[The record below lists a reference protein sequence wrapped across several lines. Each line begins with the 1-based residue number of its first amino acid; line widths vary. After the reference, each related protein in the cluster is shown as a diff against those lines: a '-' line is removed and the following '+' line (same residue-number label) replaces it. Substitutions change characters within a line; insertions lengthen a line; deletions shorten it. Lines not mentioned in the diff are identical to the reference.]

1 MAAVKNS
8 TGRTL
13 ALSKEEKEELRRNTK
28 GVKKTDGS
36 SEGGPR
42 NCILYRDTLIGAE
55 FSSYECLLGNKVED
69 MNEEDDENSKEKD
82 LVNVEEGIITISFS
96 KEEKQ
101 RIRNTWGKK
110 PLPSSY
116 LLVDLGYGYFVVK
129 LSFIED
135 YEMVVKGGLWFI
147 NGFFLTMRRWL
158 PNFRESEASFNLVA
172 VWVWLPK
179 LLLEYYNLVM
189 HT

>member
-1 MAAVKNS
+1 MAAVENS

-28 GVKKTDGS
+28 RVKKTDGS

-42 NCILYRDTLIGAE
+42 NRILYRDTLIGAE

-82 LVNVEEGIITISFS
+82 LVNVEEGINTISFS

-101 RIRNTWGKK
+101 RIRNTWEKK

-116 LLVDLGYGYFVVK
+116 LVK
-129 LSFIED
+129 S
-135 YEMVVKGGLWFI
+135 
-147 NGFFLTMRRWL
+147 
-158 PNFRESEASFNLVA
+158 
-172 VWVWLPK
+172 
-179 LLLEYYNLVM
+179 
-189 HT
+189 

>member
-1 MAAVKNS
+1 
-8 TGRTL
+8 TL

-28 GVKKTDGS
+28 RVKKTDGS

-82 LVNVEEGIITISFS
+82 L
-96 KEEKQ
+96 
-101 RIRNTWGKK
+101 
-110 PLPSSY
+110 
-116 LLVDLGYGYFVVK
+116 LVDLGHVYFVDK

-135 YEMVVKGGLWFI
+135 YEMVVKGGSWFI
-147 NGFFLTMRRWL
+147 NSFFLTMRRWL

>member
-1 MAAVKNS
+1 
-8 TGRTL
+8 
-13 ALSKEEKEELRRNTK
+13 
-28 GVKKTDGS
+28 
-36 SEGGPR
+36 
-42 NCILYRDTLIGAE
+42 
-55 FSSYECLLGNKVED
+55 
-69 MNEEDDENSKEKD
+69 MNEEDDENSKEKQ

-101 RIRNTWGKK
+101 CIRNTWEEK
-110 PLPSSY
+110 PLLSSY

-172 VWVWLPK
+172 CGFGYLSFYWNTIIL
-179 LLLEYYNLVM
+179 
-189 HT
+189 

>member
-13 ALSKEEKEELRRNTK
+13 ALSKEEKEELRSNTK
-28 GVKKTDGS
+28 RVKKTDGS

-55 FSSYECLLGNKVED
+55 FSSYECLLGNKIED

-82 LVNVEEGIITISFS
+82 
-96 KEEKQ
+96 
-101 RIRNTWGKK
+101 
-110 PLPSSY
+110 

-135 YEMVVKGGLWFI
+135 YEMVVKGGSWFI